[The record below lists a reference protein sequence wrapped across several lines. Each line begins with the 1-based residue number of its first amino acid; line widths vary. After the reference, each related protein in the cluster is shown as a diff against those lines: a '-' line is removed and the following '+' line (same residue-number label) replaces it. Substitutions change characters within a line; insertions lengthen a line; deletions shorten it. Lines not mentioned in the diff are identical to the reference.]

1 MQLQTKASFRKEYLA
16 FFRTKKFIIL
26 TLVIIGVS
34 ILNPLMLA
42 GLGFLM
48 DSLSGFYNEVGM
60 DISILSDMLS
70 SSVSTGVAQSVM
82 DIAQTGLIVFLLVI
96 NSNAGGEQKK
106 RSIMIPRSS
115 GLRSFGYIFPKF
127 IIYPLTAFVLAVVA
141 AFASWGSSMMAFR
154 NNDVTP
160 VEVLLAGVLVGVCLM
175 FYVCAHITIG
185 TSTGKAGLSAAVCI
199 VASLLLPSLFTL
211 FGSEI
216 AYNPFTLNVL
226 AGTVV
231 HSNGISAFQAIEAA
245 ITVVITLAIMIIL
258 FFLAL
263 FVQNAKKIDNSGNEI
278 RI

>member
-1 MQLQTKASFRKEYLA
+1 MELQTKASFKKEYLA
-16 FFRTKKFIIL
+16 FFRTKKFLIL
-26 TLVIIGVS
+26 TFVIIGVS
-34 ILNPLMLA
+34 VLNPLMIA
-42 GLGFLM
+42 GLSFLL

-245 ITVVITLAIMIIL
+245 ITVVITLAIMVIL

-263 FVQNAKKIDNSGNEI
+263 FVQNARKIDNSGNEI